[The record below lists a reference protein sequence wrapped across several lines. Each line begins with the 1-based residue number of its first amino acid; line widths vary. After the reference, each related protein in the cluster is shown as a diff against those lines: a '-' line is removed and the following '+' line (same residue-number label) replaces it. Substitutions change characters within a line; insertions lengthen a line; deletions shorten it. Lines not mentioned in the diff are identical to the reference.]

1 MLAGTARTALK
12 ITGGSVFAGL
22 IEQMRSNV
30 SLLFGL
36 KIQSK
41 AQGGWQEF

>member
-1 MLAGTARTALK
+1 MLVSIACTALK
-12 ITGGSVFAGL
+12 ITRGSVFTGL
-22 IEQMRSNV
+22 TEQLCSNI

-36 KIQSK
+36 KIESK